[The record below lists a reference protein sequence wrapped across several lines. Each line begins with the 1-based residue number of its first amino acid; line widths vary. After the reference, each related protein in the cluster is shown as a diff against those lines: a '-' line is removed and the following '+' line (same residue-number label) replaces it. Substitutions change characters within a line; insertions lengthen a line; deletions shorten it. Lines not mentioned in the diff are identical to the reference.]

1 MLHILNLTIM
11 EKNETF
17 KKIEAGTIKIEDG
30 RIVGLGI
37 TTKESISIDSLE
49 KLIEAIT
56 PGELVDVLNNIVQR
70 LGSLGL
76 YLFQAG
82 DSIPDPKGA
91 LITYTPTDEDLFYI
105 SLISKLFR
113 G

>member
-1 MLHILNLTIM
+1 M
-11 EKNETF
+11 EKNETLE
-17 KKIEAGTIKIEDG
+17 KIKAGTIRIENG
-30 RIVGLGI
+30 RIMGLGC
-37 TTKESISIDSLE
+37 TNKESISIDGLE
-49 KLIEAIT
+49 KLIEVIT
-56 PGELVDVLNNIVQR
+56 PDDLVDILNEIVQR

-91 LITYTPTDEDLFYI
+91 LITYTPSDEDLFYI

-113 G
+113 S